1 MDEDD
6 DGEVDQLEFLKMY
19 LVKLGK
25 VAPPLPSSVIH
36 FIRVAPRLGARVA
49 IQHCVLV

>member
-25 VAPPLPSSVIH
+25 VTPPLPSSVIY
-36 FIRVAPRLGARVA
+36 FPRVAPRLGTRVA
-49 IQHCVLV
+49 ISARISI